1 MAQEAAWVLHS
12 DWFSLSPK
20 YHGGPVGVGPGV
32 YWAWVDLC
40 HSQGTP
46 NLGNPHSYKG
56 ATCPNMPNLCPRGKY
71 LYYTGQEIN
80 LSSAP
85 EGDSI
90 SVFQGCLFSRH
101 PWKDSPEWKQW
112 KAFAEK
118 TTMEKLLSQ
127 KLYTP
132 SWLHLRKGSHYL
144 PVYSSCSGRGINSVF
159 SFPQT
164 FHFDSQK
171 WVRKSEKFLLA
182 IFITAVTI
190 PLHLKVMRMLLTHQ
204 WTRYLQGSR
213 ERKSRKITI
222 SRHVAI
228 IHSDLWKNGHQGI
241 P

>member
-159 SFPQT
+159 SFPQNEAPSAHLRMT
-164 FHFDSQK
+164 FPDLS
-171 WVRKSEKFLLA
+171 KFSGMSLPPHINMVSWA
-182 IFITAVTI
+182 RPI
-190 PLHLKVMRMLLTHQ
+190 
-204 WTRYLQGSR
+204 S
-213 ERKSRKITI
+213 SRK
-222 SRHVAI
+222 
-228 IHSDLWKNGHQGI
+228 LL
-241 P
+241 